1 MKKII
6 LNGLKYTGWTAFAL
20 YSVLMVY
27 GFYEYGFKLM
37 EPWLKLE
44 LHFIGLIILFKAL
57 ALNKETQ
64 EILSSM
70 N

>member
-1 MKKII
+1 MKKI
-6 LNGLKYTGWTAFAL
+6 LFKSLKYAGWTAFSL
-20 YSVLMVY
+20 YSALMVY
-27 GFYEYGFKLM
+27 GFYVYGFKLM

-64 EILSSM
+64 EILSSRS
-70 N
+70 